1 MSNTATVTA
10 TPDTDPDS
18 SNNDSTYDGTVDRIA
33 DLAISKSVD
42 RTADAQAGTQLTFN
56 MIVTNNGPSQATSV
70 EAVDTLPAGVS
81 FVSGT
86 GPSGED
92 LTESGGQVIV
102 NGGTVDPGGDFGF
115 TIIVT
120 VDSGAG
126 GTLDNRVTVNSNV
139 TDPDTGN
146 NMATASTTVDPVTS
160 EIVGIVFS
168 DLNANGVLDA
178 GENGIA
184 DVMMTL
190 VGMDALGNSV
200 RRGVTT
206 NSNGEYTFANL
217 AAGTY
222 DVIQTQPRG
231 YRNGQLEPG
240 SGAMATVGDNE
251 FIDLALAA
259 ETSATGWNFGELKE
273 RLSKRRFLAS
283 S

>member
-1 MSNTATVTA
+1 
-10 TPDTDPDS
+10 
-18 SNNDSTYDGTVDRIA
+18 
-33 DLAISKSVD
+33 
-42 RTADAQAGTQLTFN
+42 

-81 FVSGT
+81 FVRGT

-92 LTESGGQVIV
+92 LTEIGGQVIV

-139 TDPDTGN
+139 TDPDMGN

-160 EIVGIVFS
+160 EIVGIVFL
-168 DLNANGVLDA
+168 DLNANGVLDV

-206 NSNGEYTFANL
+206 NSNGEYTFASL

-259 ETSATGWNFGELKE
+259 EIRRLAGTSAN
-273 RLSKRRFLAS
+273 SKNGS
-283 S
+283 PNDVS